1 MSYELS
7 DESLGFNSTLVEKMS
22 NEFGIYLNSS
32 SNESAI
38 YQGVLYV
45 KQGRSQ
51 TNVTISL
58 NVQFQEE
65 ITQDQETSQVQII
78 SQIDDLFLQDRKFN
92 PFNENMENNDDE
104 EVDEEIEVKV
114 RLEIE

>member
-38 YQGVLYV
+38 YQGILYV
-45 KQGRSQ
+45 K
-51 TNVTISL
+51 
-58 NVQFQEE
+58 
-65 ITQDQETSQVQII
+65 
-78 SQIDDLFLQDRKFN
+78 
-92 PFNENMENNDDE
+92 
-104 EVDEEIEVKV
+104 
-114 RLEIE
+114 